1 MASGSVARTLGKCLR
16 ETGQALHRFGHK
28 CTDSTM
34 VLETFSRHRQL
45 MPLVAS
51 APSVAESAWVA
62 PSATL
67 IGEVDVSGDAS
78 VWYGAVIRGDSGSV
92 AIGEGSNVQDDAVLG
107 SGDVSVG
114 AGVTIGHGAIIKA
127 STVADGAMIGMKSIL
142 ESASVEAGSIVA
154 AGAVVTPGTVVGAG
168 QVWGG
173 NPAVYMRDTTPADR
187 AQLTKSAE
195 GYVALAG
202 SHASSIAA

>member
-1 MASGSVARTLGKCLR
+1 MASVSRTLGRCLR
-16 ETGQALHRFGHK
+16 ETGQALNRFGHK
-28 CTDSTM
+28 CQDSTIIM
-34 VLETFSRHRQL
+34 EKFSRHRQL
-45 MPLVAS
+45 MPLAEDAPMVAQD
-51 APSVAESAWVA
+51 AWVA

-67 IGEVDVSGDAS
+67 VGEVNVSDGAS
-78 VWYGAVIRGDSGSV
+78 VWYGAVIRGDGGSV

-107 SGDVSVG
+107 SGSVSVG

-127 STVADGAMIGMKSIL
+127 STVADGSMVGMK
-142 ESASVEAGSIVA
+142 AVVEGATVEQGSIVA
-154 AGAVVTPGTVVGAG
+154 AGAVVMPDTVVGAG

-173 NPAVYMRDTTPADR
+173 NPAVYMRDTTSAEK

-202 SHASSIAA
+202 SHATSIAA